1 MKTVLHTVTLLVIL
15 VLLNGSCS
23 SSRKISS
30 IREGGM
36 RAGLSL
42 PDDVKRTMQL
52 DTTFTCVEDTIT
64 VTIDGREMILMH
76 AVLDDE
82 SGEMVAAQE
91 LRPAVVSARFR
102 NIAERHGKIDLRF
115 QITVPKEMQDSRWQ
129 LRFDPD
135 MIVMGDTV
143 SLDRVM
149 ITGSDYRKSQLR
161 GYQQYRKFLSGIVSD
176 TTSFVDIRNLEIF
189 LQRHI
194 PRAYAFRNDTSFVSD
209 EVFESC
215 FGVSDIMAIDHY
227 TDKLAKR
234 RNELKISRKDRMRRR
249 FVKSPIVTEHIRLD
263 TVISGSGEELIYDYV
278 QTIKTGKDLRKVGI
292 VLSGEIYESD
302 RRLYLIP
309 PADPLTFYIS
319 SLSTLVDR
327 RDRYLTR
334 VIERKAE
341 ANAAWY
347 VDFRKGSAVIDES
360 LSTNARQMDNIRHNL
375 RRLILND
382 TFDLDSI
389 TITSF
394 ASPEGARS
402 HNDRLSEN
410 RARSVSGYFGDF
422 VAGLRDSIA
431 AESGFSISLS
441 EDKGETVDTDPTPQ
455 IRFISNSGGENWFL
469 LDHLVD
475 TDTLL
480 SEDQKARYKEISDG
494 IEDLDKRE
502 KALSGENFY
511 PRLRDDFYPLL
522 RTVQFNFY
530 LHRKGMV
537 KDTVHT
543 TVPDTVYMKGVQAL
557 TDREYEKALD
567 LLMPYQDYNTAVAF
581 VSLDRNLSALH
592 ILEGLKRTAAVNYLL
607 AILYAR
613 CGDVRQAVQCY
624 LTSCSQEPSYVHR
637 GNLDPEIS
645 ELIRNYGLNQQ

>member
-1 MKTVLHTVTLLVIL
+1 MTLLVIL

-129 LRFDPD
+129 LRFNPD

-149 ITGSDYRKSQLR
+149 ITGSDYRKFQLR

-334 VIERKAE
+334 VI
-341 ANAAWY
+341 
-347 VDFRKGSAVIDES
+347 
-360 LSTNARQMDNIRHNL
+360 
-375 RRLILND
+375 
-382 TFDLDSI
+382 
-389 TITSF
+389 
-394 ASPEGARS
+394 
-402 HNDRLSEN
+402 
-410 RARSVSGYFGDF
+410 
-422 VAGLRDSIA
+422 
-431 AESGFSISLS
+431 
-441 EDKGETVDTDPTPQ
+441 
-455 IRFISNSGGENWFL
+455 
-469 LDHLVD
+469 
-475 TDTLL
+475 
-480 SEDQKARYKEISDG
+480 
-494 IEDLDKRE
+494 
-502 KALSGENFY
+502 
-511 PRLRDDFYPLL
+511 
-522 RTVQFNFY
+522 
-530 LHRKGMV
+530 
-537 KDTVHT
+537 
-543 TVPDTVYMKGVQAL
+543 
-557 TDREYEKALD
+557 
-567 LLMPYQDYNTAVAF
+567 
-581 VSLDRNLSALH
+581 
-592 ILEGLKRTAAVNYLL
+592 
-607 AILYAR
+607 
-613 CGDVRQAVQCY
+613 
-624 LTSCSQEPSYVHR
+624 
-637 GNLDPEIS
+637 
-645 ELIRNYGLNQQ
+645 